1 VPDKPFGLPLALESP
16 EITKTSARN
25 ARMIVA
31 LVVMG

>member
-1 VPDKPFGLPLALESP
+1 LPLALERP
-16 EITKTSARN
+16 EITNTTARN